1 MEETVKNKYTKEDID
16 LLFKNELKNHYVKRE
31 ISIGNN
37 IQDIRNQ
44 SSCKIDNEKEVVDE
58 KVNTTN
64 KFKYKFMLKLV
75 ISLFICFCVLGY
87 RYIENP
93 EIKNNIVVEWIK
105 SEYKK
110 HYSKIQVL
118 ENFEEL
124 SKFLYAKIENI
135 VPSDLYNKVLD
146 NYLNNIKPEILNFD
160 INKFFENTNIQNSVA
175 VFNEDELNLEISN
188 SALAE
193 EVVVTSS
200 AVSLMDMDAD
210 EIKSKNINIVL
221 PVNGTIT
228 SIYGAR
234 EEVFKNVGYHTGID
248 IANVLNTPVAS
259 ATDGTVILAQ
269 SMDKYYG
276 NNIEIENNGVIFKYA
291 HLNQINVKEGDSI
304 KQGDIIGLMGSTG
317 ASTGSHLHFEIK
329 INGRTVDPELLLKF
343 R

>member
-1 MEETVKNKYTKEDID
+1 MEEIAKNKYTKEDID
-16 LLFKNELKNHYVKRE
+16 LLFKDELKNHYIKRE

-37 IQDIRNQ
+37 IQDVRNYPTY
-44 SSCKIDNEKEVVDE
+44 KVEENIEEEK
-58 KVNTTN
+58 KNISG
-64 KFKYKFMLKLV
+64 KFKYKLMIKVVL
-75 ISLFICFCVLGY
+75 SLFICFCVVGY

-93 EIKNNIVVEWIK
+93 EIKNNSVVNWIK

-110 HYSKIQVL
+110 SYSKVEVI
-118 ENFEEL
+118 ENIEEL
-124 SKFLYAKIENI
+124 SKNIYAKIENVI
-135 VPSDLYNKVLD
+135 PNEIYNKVLD
-146 NYLNNIKPEILNFD
+146 NYLNKIKPEIVNF
-160 INKFFENTNIQNSVA
+160 NLKNLFENASIDNTVA
-175 VFNEDELNLEISN
+175 VFNEDNIDLDTENL
-188 SALAE
+188 AVAE

-200 AVSLMDMDAD
+200 AVSLMGMDVE
-210 EIKSKNINIVL
+210 EIKSKNISIVL

-234 EEVFKNVGYHTGID
+234 EEIFVNVGYHTGID
-248 IANVLNTPVAS
+248 IANVINTPVSS

-291 HLNQINVKEGDSI
+291 HLNQINVKEGDII
-304 KQGDIIGLMGSTG
+304 KQGDVIGLMGSTG

-329 INGRTVDPELLLKF
+329 INDRTVDPELLLKF